1 MQTCMFMNAT
11 ESKGATPRSSA
22 LQAPRS
28 YTASAPARRERS
40 SVYRGATREAAEAAY
55 HLDARIMALMGFA
68 PTSEDWSVVREEVL
82 TVAYLFDPERA
93 PAVLKALKQAEAER
107 AVATL
112 APAPVQPN
120 GLKRAANVLRTLPP
134 AVKLTSGGLG
144 GIAVAVA
151 VCVLLGLIS
160 GDSPDTVSLV
170 GFGIIGL
177 FIGAFLGLP
186 GD

>member
-1 MQTCMFMNAT
+1 MNAT
-11 ESKGATPRSSA
+11 ESQGGTPHSSA

-28 YTASAPARRERS
+28 YTVSAPAARERT

-55 HLDARIMALMGFA
+55 HHDARVMALMGFA
-68 PTSEDWSVVREEVL
+68 PASEDWSVVREEVL

-93 PAVLKALKQAEAER
+93 PAVLQALKQAEAEP

-112 APAPVQPN
+112 APAPVQSN
-120 GLKRAANVLRTLPP
+120 GLERAANVLRTLPP
-134 AVKLTSGGLG
+134 EVKLTGGGLS
-144 GIAVAVA
+144 GIAVALA
-151 VCVLLGLIS
+151 ACVLLGLIS
-160 GDSPDTVSLV
+160 GDTPDTVSLV